1 MLTPLAM
8 LPDSAG
14 KRGRLAGARPF
25 DCDPGGHKPHRKRR
39 RGTIVKTRHLA
50 AALLATAIA
59 IPASS
64 ALAATTNTAP
74 SASAQRG
81 LIGDLITALI
91 SADLQRA
98 VTVTRIRQ
106 HLTALQAIA
115 TANGGNRAAGLPG
128 YKASVDYVKQRL
140 QRAGYQVTLQPFQ
153 FDFFLETGTPEF
165 ERVSPSPRTYTPNT
179 DFATTLYSAS
189 TEVTGRVVPT
199 NNIVLPP
206 TPEPSSASGCE
217 AADYPPE
224 TAGAIALI
232 QRGTCTFAQ
241 KAEMAEA
248 AGAIG
253 VIIMNEGQPGRTE
266 VVEGVGLGGP
276 RPYPGVFTT
285 FEVGN
290 ELYTQAQSGPVN
302 VRIKV
307 EAINEPRTTWNVIA
321 DTRFG
326 NPNKIVTVGAH
337 LDSVQVG
344 PGINDNGSGTAAN
357 LEVAEQVGRRQLL
370 LRNKVRF
377 AFWGGEELGLLGSTH
392 YVESL
397 SDAEKA
403 KILLNLNFDMVGSPN
418 FVRFVY
424 DGNGSDTP
432 DPGPDG
438 SGMIENVFL
447 AHFAQKNLATSP
459 TAFDGRSD
467 YGPFIAEGIPAGGLF
482 SGAENVKSEAEAR
495 IYGGTAGQPYD
506 ACYHAP
512 CDGIANISNTA
523 LDQFSDAIANS
534 VIVFGMRRDPVV
546 DTLEFAASAAKR
558 AAAAKRSPLF
568 KGALTIR

>member
-1 MLTPLAM
+1 
-8 LPDSAG
+8 
-14 KRGRLAGARPF
+14 
-25 DCDPGGHKPHRKRR
+25 
-39 RGTIVKTRHLA
+39 VKIRCLA

-64 ALAATTNTAP
+64 AHAAT
-74 SASAQRG
+74 ASAQSSNP
-81 LIGDLITALI
+81 IGDLITGLM

-98 VTVTRIRQ
+98 VTVAGIRQ

-140 QRAGYQVTLQPFQ
+140 QRAGYRVTVQPFP
-153 FDFFLETGTPEF
+153 FDFFQETGTPELA
-165 ERVSPSPRTYTPNT
+165 RVSPSPRTYTPHT

-199 NNIVLPP
+199 RNIVLPP

-232 QRGTCTFAQ
+232 QRGTCPFAQ

-307 EAINEPRTTWNVIA
+307 QAINERRTNWNVIA
-321 DTRFG
+321 DTWFG

-344 PGINDNGSGTAAN
+344 PGINDNGSGTATN

-392 YVESL
+392 YVGSL

-403 KILLNLNFDMVGSPN
+403 KILLNLNFDMLASPN
-418 FVRFVY
+418 YVRFVY

-432 DPGPDG
+432 DAGPNG
-438 SGMIENVFL
+438 SGLIENVFL
-447 AHFAQKNLATSP
+447 AHFARKNLATAP

-467 YGPFIAEGIPAGGLF
+467 YGPFIENGIPAGGLF

-506 ACYHAP
+506 ACYHQP

-523 LDQFSDAIANS
+523 LDQFSDAVANS
-534 VIVFGMRRDPVV
+534 VITFAMRRDPVV
-546 DTLEFAASAAKR
+546 DTAEFAASAAKR
-558 AAAAKRSPLF
+558 AASAQRSPLY
-568 KGALTIR
+568 KGPMLQR

>member
-1 MLTPLAM
+1 MKL
-8 LPDSAG
+8 
-14 KRGRLAGARPF
+14 
-25 DCDPGGHKPHRKRR
+25 
-39 RGTIVKTRHLA
+39 RHLA

-64 ALAATTNTAP
+64 ALAATTNTVP
-74 SASAQRG
+74 SAAAQRG
-81 LIGDLITALI
+81 LIGDLITGLI

-98 VTVTRIRQ
+98 VTVAGIRQ

-165 ERVSPSPRTYTPNT
+165 ARVSPSPRAYTPNT

-232 QRGTCTFAQ
+232 QRGTCPFAQ

-266 VVEGVGLGGP
+266 VVEGVGLGAP

-290 ELYTQAQSGPVN
+290 ELYTQAQSGPVT

-344 PGINDNGSGTAAN
+344 PGINDNGSGTATN

-403 KILLNLNFDMVGSPN
+403 KILLNLNFDMLGSPN
-418 FVRFVY
+418 YVRFVY

-432 DPGPDG
+432 DAGPDG
-438 SGMIENVFL
+438 SGLIENVFL
-447 AHFAQKNLATSP
+447 AHFARKNLATTP

-467 YGPFIAEGIPAGGLF
+467 YGPFIENGIPAGGLF

-506 ACYHAP
+506 ACYHQP

-523 LDQFSDAIANS
+523 LDQFSDAVANS
-534 VIVFGMRRDPVV
+534 VIVFGMRGDPVT
-546 DTLEFAASAAKR
+546 DTAEFAASAAKR

-568 KGALTIR
+568 KGGLTIR